1 MIMKLIKK
9 LIAGAMALTLSLAV
23 TIPAFAQDVE
33 ISTAI
38 EPTYT
43 VTIPETTEIEF
54 NATTTDFGA
63 ITLTAARINPGY
75 YVKVAV
81 TPNALANTADATK
94 TIPYAVT
101 DAAGTAFTSAKYTTA
116 GDTTALKITITQADW
131 NAAFAGDYSGT
142 VTFDISYTNE

>member
-1 MIMKLIKK
+1 MKLTKK
-9 LIAGAMALTLSLAV
+9 FIVCVLALTLAFA
-23 TIPAFAQDVE
+23 TAIPVFAQDVV
-33 ISTAI
+33 ISTSIA
-38 EPTYT
+38 PTYT

-54 NATTTDFGA
+54 NAATTDFGA
-63 ITLTAARINPGY
+63 VTLTAAQINPGY

-101 DAAGTAFTSAKYTTA
+101 DASGTAFTSAKYTTA
-116 GDTTALKITITQADW
+116 GQATALKIAITQADW
-131 NAAFAGDYSGT
+131 NAAFAGAYSGT